1 MASKRR
7 PARQEKLPATSLE
20 EQERQLAAERQRI
33 RAEMEQAEAFLKK
46 VPQIKQ
52 EQERR
57 QREEV
62 LKKRA
67 TRVPPVSRRR
77 SALPDNRHEYEY
89 HAATAVD
96 RRPKLRRERAQG
108 RFTFFVLLIALL
120 AVLAWAYTTFAGR

>member
-20 EQERQLAAERQRI
+20 DQERQLAAEKQRI
-33 RAEMEQAEAFLKK
+33 REEMEAHEAFLKK
-46 VPQIKQ
+46 VPQIKR

-57 QREEV
+57 QREELV
-62 LKKRA
+62 KKRA
-67 TRVPPVSRRR
+67 TRVAPVSRAR

-89 HAATAVD
+89 RASTAVD

-108 RFTFFVLLIALL
+108 RFTFFLLLVALL
-120 AVLAWAYTTFAGR
+120 GVLAWAYTTFAGR